1 MNLDSRLKRLEETAR
16 GNRPS
21 LFKMYDMERLTDD
34 ELLALRACYTDERRP
49 IPERV
54 TPELEAALERVKRH
68 TGDACKA
75 DAPQGL

>member
-1 MNLDSRLKRLEETAR
+1 MNLQTRIGKLEAVISDTSAW
-16 GNRPS
+16 NLS
-21 LFKMYDMERLTDD
+21 LLTDD
-34 ELLALRACYTDERRP
+34 ELLALSLCYTNEGQP

-54 TPELEAALERVKRH
+54 TPELAAALNRVKRH